1 VQQLLASNELQSFK
15 DENEKLK
22 RQIFMTNKARTVLES
37 KVIDTED
44 AMERVRKETDKYK
57 KRYEDMQKQVTD
69 AYREMENYSLV
80 LERLEAKVTKLEEE
94 NRGALKERDRALKE
108 VKIVRQRYVEIVGV
122 DQFARDFPA

>member
-1 VQQLLASNELQSFK
+1 
-15 DENEKLK
+15 
-22 RQIFMTNKARTVLES
+22 MTNKARTVLEG

-44 AMERVRKETDKYK
+44 AMERLRKESDKYK

-94 NRGALKERDRALKE
+94 NRGVIKERDRALKE